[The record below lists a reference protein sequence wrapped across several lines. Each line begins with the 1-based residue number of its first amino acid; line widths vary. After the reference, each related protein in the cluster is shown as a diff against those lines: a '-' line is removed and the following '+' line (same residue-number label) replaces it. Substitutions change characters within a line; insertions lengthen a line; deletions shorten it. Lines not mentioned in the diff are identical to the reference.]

1 VSEFEDRLRQIAQEI
16 SRTVERNI
24 DDVAETF
31 GVDADRARHFA
42 EAAGQWINDR
52 VEGGEELF
60 GRQPA
65 EPVPPGQ
72 HGRPGQ
78 TAKPP
83 RVDDDDVA
91 KRPSRPGPHPLDLP
105 TAAQGLA
112 LSALDSG
119 RWTVRPGSNMLA
131 STGEGPAPK
140 DAAELVSELRG
151 RDWIKADGELTLVGR
166 RALGRWCDA
175 AEALTSAAG
184 PVPAAAPPPADP
196 S

>member
-1 VSEFEDRLRQIAQEI
+1 VSDFEDRLRAIAQEI
-16 SRTVERNI
+16 SRSVERNI
-24 DDVAETF
+24 DEVAETF

-42 EAAGQWINDR
+42 QAAGEWINDR
-52 VEGGEELF
+52 VEGGDELF
-60 GRQPA
+60 GRSPA
-65 EPVPPGQ
+65 ESAPSAQ
-72 HGRPGQ
+72 HGKPGKPARPPLVEDER
-78 TAKPP
+78 A
-83 RVDDDDVA
+83 A
-91 KRPSRPGPHPLDLP
+91 RPGPHPLDLP
-105 TAAQGLA
+105 TAPQGLA

-131 STGEGPAPK
+131 STGEGPNPV

-175 AEALTSAAG
+175 AETAAAPAPAGG
-184 PVPAAAPPPADP
+184 PAPAAPPPGEP

>member
-1 VSEFEDRLRQIAQEI
+1 VSDFEDRLRAIAKEI
-16 SRTVERNI
+16 SGAVERNI
-24 DDVAETF
+24 DEVAETF
-31 GVDADRARHFA
+31 GVDGERARQFA
-42 EAAGQWINDR
+42 EAAGQWINDH

-60 GRQPA
+60 GRPPAQPA
-65 EPVPPGQ
+65 PPAQ
-72 HGRPGQ
+72 HGKPGHPARP
-78 TAKPP
+78 PL
-83 RVDDDDVA
+83 VDDEIA
-91 KRPSRPGPHPLDLP
+91 TRPSRPGPHPLDLP
-105 TAAQGLA
+105 SAAQGLA

-131 STGEGPAPK
+131 STGEGSAPAPG

-175 AEALTSAAG
+175 AEAR
-184 PVPAAAPPPADP
+184 APGAPPPTDAPPADP